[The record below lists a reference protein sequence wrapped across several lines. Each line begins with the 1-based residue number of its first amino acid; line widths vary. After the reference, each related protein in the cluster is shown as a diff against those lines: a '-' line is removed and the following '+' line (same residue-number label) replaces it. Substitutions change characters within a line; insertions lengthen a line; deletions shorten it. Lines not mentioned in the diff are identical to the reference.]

1 MIGRR
6 LSVQAARGRG
16 EESKE
21 LPRIH
26 SINVENGKRVFP
38 LRNKNISSFLPF
50 PVLFPMP
57 DSFSLPNALSHF
69 IIITVSGAHSIITT
83 LYEGALRDRLIQS
96 LAKGAV

>member
-38 LRNKNISSFLPF
+38 LRNKKHFFIFAF
-50 PVLFPMP
+50 P
-57 DSFSLPNALSHF
+57 SALSY
-69 IIITVSGAHSIITT
+69 A
-83 LYEGALRDRLIQS
+83 
-96 LAKGAV
+96 